1 MYLIRKNY
9 DSLSTLSLA
18 AAHNVFIVQRFER
31 WRAINLLVLPCQRVC
46 RNNFWTMW
54 QVFVKFCVNLMSPNF
69 ITLIP

>member
-46 RNNFWTMW
+46 RNNF
-54 QVFVKFCVNLMSPNF
+54 
-69 ITLIP
+69 